1 MISKKI
7 GIIAGSLRKDAYTK
21 SIAQAMAGLF
31 PKGWE
36 ISMIDI
42 GHLPLFNQ
50 DYEEDGQTPDSY
62 AQFRQQ
68 VAQQD
73 GFVFVTPEYNR
84 SIPAALKNA
93 LDIASRPYGES
104 QWAGKPA
111 AVISATPGRLGGFG
125 ASQHL
130 RQVLMFLDMPQV
142 LQPEVYLPGVHD
154 MLDEQGALTNPDIR
168 ALLQQLADALVAML
182 A

>member
-1 MISKKI
+1 
-7 GIIAGSLRKDAYTK
+7 
-21 SIAQAMAGLF
+21 
-31 PKGWE
+31 
-36 ISMIDI
+36 MIDI

-73 GFVFVTPEYNR
+73 GFVFVTPSTTIHPGGAQKR
-84 SIPAALKNA
+84 AGCGLAPVWRKPVGGQACCGHQRHAGAA
-93 LDIASRPYGES
+93 
-104 QWAGKPA
+104 
-111 AVISATPGRLGGFG
+111 GRLWRQPASAAG
-125 ASQHL
+125 ADVPRHAAGDAA
-130 RQVLMFLDMPQV
+130 RGV
-142 LQPEVYLPGVHD
+142 LPGVHD
-154 MLDEQGALTNPDIR
+154 MLDEQGAPTNPDIR